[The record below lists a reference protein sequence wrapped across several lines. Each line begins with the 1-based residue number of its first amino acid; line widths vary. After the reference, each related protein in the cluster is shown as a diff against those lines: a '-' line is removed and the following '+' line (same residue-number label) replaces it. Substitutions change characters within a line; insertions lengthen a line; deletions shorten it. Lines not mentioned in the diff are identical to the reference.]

1 MNHAL
6 ATAAYN
12 TAFALLLL
20 DSLVP
25 CPPLRHAAGKVAN
38 FGHKLAA
45 AQARAD
51 RTRALP

>member
-1 MNHAL
+1 MNGAL

-20 DSLVP
+20 DSLIP
-25 CPPLRHAAGKVAN
+25 CPPLHRAADRATRVGHA
-38 FGHKLAA
+38 LAA

-51 RTRALP
+51 RRNP